1 MSTSNDL
8 LAVYIF
14 CRKTKVQPQMGILF
28 MRITVRKQII
38 EFSLK
43 KKIPVSSWN
52 KSLQMCTSKSL
63 EAKQINNY
71 LQEAKAKIISI
82 HAQLKANDIFITPVL
97 LKNHFV
103 GEGSN
108 EKKLIELI
116 DYHDKKMK
124 SVLAKGTLKNYKT
137 SKKYLLEFIQE
148 EFKTSDIYLK
158 QIKYKFLLDF
168 EYFLNNKPNLTNNG
182 IMKHMERL
190 KKLLNFAE
198 SLEWIEKN
206 PASRFKLK
214 FTSVDTGYL
223 TEEELELI
231 ETKTF
236 TKPAHIINRDIF
248 IFSCYTG
255 LAYVDV
261 YNLTSENLVS
271 GIDGRKWIS
280 FRRQK
285 TNTLVKI
292 PLLHKA
298 QAIIDKY
305 KGHPKIK
312 DTNRL
317 LPVYS
322 NQKTNQYIK
331 EVAKIAKVSK
341 EPSFHM
347 ARHTFATTVTLCN
360 GVPIETVS
368 KMLGHTKLATTQIYA
383 RVIDTKIADDF
394 TILSN
399 KYEKQNTDN
408 KSPMKKV
415 N

>member
-1 MSTSNDL
+1 MNVKNDVPNFL
-8 LAVYIF
+8 VF
-14 CRKTKVQPQMGILF
+14 CRKNRKNSNFSDLF
-28 MRITVRKQII
+28 VRISVRLQRT

-43 KKIPVSSWN
+43 KTIKSEDWNSSAQLIN
-52 KSLQMCTSKSL
+52 SKSL
-63 EAKQINNY
+63 EAKQTNQFIAVTKY
-71 LQEAKAKIISI
+71 KLQHIYNDLSAKGE
-82 HAQLKANDIFITPVL
+82 FITPTLIKV
-97 LKNHFV
+97 NFM

-223 TEEELELI
+223 TEAELELI

-305 KGHPKIK
+305 KDHPKIK
-312 DTNRL
+312 DTDRL

-408 KSPMKKV
+408 KSPIKKV